1 MGTCPQSCESCQ
13 TTEQSRAEPSAP
25 AEAGSEP
32 PREDEANP
40 GLAVQDHP
48 FSLTPHRGKA
58 QTVQALQDESI
69 RQRLVDAVQLPTPLV
84 FSTNL
89 SPVVQKRRM
98 ALSKQALH
106 PSLWKEE
113 FFPPNRSVS
122 HPSWGGEMFCFF
134 SAVGFFFPSSW
145 SGADF

>member
-1 MGTCPQSCESCQ
+1 M
-13 TTEQSRAEPSAP
+13 
-25 AEAGSEP
+25 
-32 PREDEANP
+32 
-40 GLAVQDHP
+40 
-48 FSLTPHRGKA
+48 
-58 QTVQALQDESI
+58 
-69 RQRLVDAVQLPTPLV
+69 

-89 SPVVQKRRM
+89 LPVVQKRRM

-134 SAVGFFFPSSW
+134 SAVGFFFPPPGLELIFNRSCSEPW
-145 SGADF
+145 ESVEMVISAGLTSAVISFLTEPGW